1 MARSRSLSSPH
12 LTISEDV
19 VGVSIVEARRTRR
32 TQTIADSL
40 CRGLRLIVRPSADP
54 IWLLFCYGSD
64 GTLERRPLGTYPKIG
79 IEEAR
84 RRAWKCRLQ
93 VKGFD
98 RPRKRPSRITLEELF
113 ILYEDTC
120 RVPKDWGRQKSTTY
134 FALKPFVFRPW
145 SGLLRQQLQKYIDG
159 YESPGSMHTA
169 VYALNKVV
177 AWAEGNGIIDKSP
190 QPLTRPK
197 ARSRSAGTTALPPRG
212 SGRRLDAVPRE
223 VDSAAPLGGRTIQK

>member
-113 ILYEDTC
+113 ILYEGTC
-120 RVPKDWGRQKSTTY
+120 QVTKDWGRQKSTTH

-145 SGLLRQQLQKYIDG
+145 SSLLRQQLQKYIDS

-177 AWAEGNGIIDKSP
+177 AWAEGSGIIDKSS

-197 ARSRSAGTTALPPRG
+197 ARSRSTGTTALPPRD
-212 SGRRLDAVPRE
+212 SGRRRDVVPRE
-223 VDSAAPLGGRTIQK
+223 VDSAAPHEGRTIPR